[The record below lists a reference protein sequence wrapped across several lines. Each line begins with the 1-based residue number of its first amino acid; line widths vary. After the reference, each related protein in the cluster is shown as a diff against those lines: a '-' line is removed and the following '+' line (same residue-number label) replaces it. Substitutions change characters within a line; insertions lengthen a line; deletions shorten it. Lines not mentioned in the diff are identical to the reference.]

1 VFALEQ
7 ARADVARRRPRWR
20 SWQARFDP
28 MRLVF
33 IDETWIKTNIA
44 PLRAAGSERPTFAWL
59 RATRPLANADHPRR
73 TALQPRL
80 AAPCVFDG
88 PINGECF
95 RAYVEQLLLPVLKAG
110 TVALVCVAT
119 FLVRAGEALGRVFG
133 LVSGSVAL
141 FVLL

>member
-1 VFALEQ
+1 
-7 ARADVARRRPRWR
+7 
-20 SWQARFDP
+20 

-44 PLRAAGSERPTFAWL
+44 PLRAAGSERPTFAW
-59 RATRPLANADHPRR
+59 
-73 TALQPRL
+73 Q
-80 AAPCVFDG
+80 
-88 PINGECF
+88 CF